1 MTLDEVSRDFAKASA
16 MMRALT
22 PSVENA
28 IQALS
33 GFGRAFQ
40 SYTEA
45 TRNLLDFQAF
55 SDLMQR
61 ARARRLD
68 LRQQLKRKGKP
79 GWKRMRMRHRRC
91 RT

>member
-1 MTLDEVSRDFAKASA
+1 MTLDEISRDFAQASA
-16 MMRALT
+16 MMRAAA
-22 PSVENA
+22 PSVESA
-28 IQALS
+28 VQALS

-45 TRNLLDFQAF
+45 TRNLLEFQAF

-61 ARARRLD
+61 ACARRLD

-79 GWKRMRMRHRRC
+79 GWKRIKPRSA
-91 RT
+91 